1 MKGAKQMTK
10 FFFDVLRGSD
20 IAKDIEGTELPG
32 LEEAKAMAQAT
43 AREMLANAIKSGDQ
57 QPVEVVTILDE
68 SGLKLAEIAA
78 RDVLPEP
85 LK

>member
-1 MKGAKQMTK
+1 MAK
-10 FFFDVLRGSD
+10 FYFDVLTGPD
-20 IAKDIEGTELPG
+20 IAKDTHGTELPG

-43 AREMLANAIKSGDQ
+43 VRELLANAIKSGDQ
-57 QPVEVVTILDE
+57 QPIEFVTVLDE

-78 RDVLPEP
+78 RDILPDP